1 MTQLVPFVHCPQ
13 NQAFVQYSSIEDAK
27 NAKEKIQHSNLQS
40 DGEVFYFEAQFS
52 NYKQLDIRDHSNS
65 YSETHQRRETTASSE
80 VSQPIT
86 ICSETP
92 SDPTQRLVNN
102 FGPLQPGSRDT
113 GFPPA
118 SAAAVSQATNYY
130 NRSSSSSSSH
140 SSASFLKSPNQ
151 MFQHP
156 NYPFLPYTNRDY
168 QTLNQV
174 VSLILSLLY
183 SRTLTAP
190 ATLRSTPTAPILK
203 VFPTKLLQRSL
214 TTFSRLIARTALT
227 VLYRLTHARWMTST
241 CLARLT
247 SHTSPSL
254 PSPPAPKR

>member
-65 YSETHQRRETTASSE
+65 YSETHQRRETNASSE

-92 SDPTQRLVNN
+92 SDPTQRLEND

-113 GFPPA
+113 GFLPA
-118 SAAAVSQATNYY
+118 SAAAVPQATNYY

-156 NYPFLPYTNRDY
+156 NYPSLPYTNRDY

-174 VSLILSLLY
+174 VSLILSLSY
-183 SRTLTAP
+183 TLES
-190 ATLRSTPTAPILK
+190 LRPQRLFA
-203 VFPTKLLQRSL
+203 LLQQPLS
-214 TTFSRLIARTALT
+214 
-227 VLYRLTHARWMTST
+227 
-241 CLARLT
+241 
-247 SHTSPSL
+247 
-254 PSPPAPKR
+254 